1 MPSSFGSASFGIA
14 SFRSRTQV
22 LRMEDALR
30 RAGLVSGVIST
41 PHEVAMGCGLSVR
54 FALGEY
60 PQVYAV
66 YRRLNPGALIG
77 FYRVDDYGTRRI
89 RVTPLGTPR

>member
-1 MPSSFGSASFGIA
+1 MQSSFGIA

-30 RAGLVSGVIST
+30 RAGLNTGVIST
-41 PHEVAMGCGLSVR
+41 PRDVAMGCGLSVR
-54 FALGEY
+54 FDLAQT
-60 PQVYAV
+60 PQVLSV

-77 FYRVDDYGTRRI
+77 FYRVDDYGTRRM
-89 RVTPLGTPR
+89 RLTPLGG